1 MRITTLVV
9 LLAIMGVLLYFYLEK
24 RKKDREA
31 EEFNQKN
38 RTAARVEEPY
48 RLSRTGCII
57 EVVSLAQFADG

>member
-38 RTAARVEEPY
+38 RTAAKITFIVPVA
-48 RLSRTGCII
+48 LG
-57 EVVSLAQFADG
+57 